1 MEPCCR
7 SVFFGFDYDDFWL
20 RVVALNS
27 WLDILLI
34 VRFPLISRD
43 DVDFD
48 FGPSAFI
55 AKNLSAFIDHCEAGP
70 YCGLPPHSP
79 PMLNALAK
87 HLEAPAIT
95 VSALDTRNLLLS
107 WQAFLAGQSLIAD
120 VFRRAFINAATI
132 ANSRGGAL

>member
-1 MEPCCR
+1 
-7 SVFFGFDYDDFWL
+7 VFFGFDYDDFWL

-34 VRFPLISRD
+34 IRFPLLSRH

-48 FGPSAFI
+48 FGPSAYI
-55 AKNLSAFIDHCEAGP
+55 AQNLLAFVSHCEADP
-70 YCGLPPHSP
+70 YCGLPPSSP
-79 PMLNALAK
+79 PLLNALAK

-95 VSALDTRNLLLS
+95 VPALDTCNLALPG
-107 WQAFLAGQSLIAD
+107 QAILAGQGPIAD